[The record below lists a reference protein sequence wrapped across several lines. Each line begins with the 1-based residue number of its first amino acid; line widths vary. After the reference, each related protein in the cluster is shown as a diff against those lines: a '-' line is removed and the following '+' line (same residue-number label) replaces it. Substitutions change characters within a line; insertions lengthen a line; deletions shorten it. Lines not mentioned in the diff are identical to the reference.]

1 MWQAPVPGGTPREHH
16 SSGGA
21 ASAGLHLEQRPEG
34 ERERRPS
41 VLVTL
46 SADGR
51 LLTLQHLDSDEE
63 IAAAVPAGLPLAVD
77 APLAVP
83 NDAGSRDAERVL
95 AWLDV
100 PVFPSA
106 RRRLLSL
113 YGGIRGEDLRATL
126 AAQAGRVV
134 ESLPDATL
142 RQLARER
149 DGGPGADDLL
159 AYRESWLAIR
169 APRYRPKGPGRA
181 DARGCVAAAAILA
194 SAVDLAGWTPRA
206 DAGDWETIADAAAID
221 AIACAVVAGRL
232 ADTGRSLVV
241 GDAAN
246 GEIALAADAAMR
258 ARAAVNL
265 ARLRSEGRI
274 RI

>member
-1 MWQAPVPGGTPREHH
+1 MWQAPGPSGTPPENP
-16 SSGGA
+16 STGGA
-21 ASAGLHLEQRPEG
+21 ASAGLHLEQRPE
-34 ERERRPS
+34 RDRDRRPS
-41 VLVTL
+41 VLATL

-51 LLTLQHLDSDEE
+51 LLSLQPLGTDEE
-63 IAAAVPAGLPLAVD
+63 IVAAVPAGLPLAVD

-100 PVFPSA
+100 PAFPSA
-106 RRRLLSL
+106 RRRLLAL
-113 YGGIRGEDLRATL
+113 HGAIRGEELRPRL
-126 AAQAGRVV
+126 AARAGRVV

-142 RQLARER
+142 RQLVRER

-159 AYRESWLAIR
+159 GYRESWLAIR
-169 APRYRPKGPGRA
+169 PPRYRPKGPGRA
-181 DARGCVAAAAILA
+181 DPRGTVAAAAILA
-194 SAVDLAGWTPRA
+194 TAVDLGGWTPRA
-206 DAGDWETIADAAAID
+206 DAGDWEAIAEAAAVD

-232 ADTGRSLVV
+232 ADTPRSLVV
-241 GDAAN
+241 GDAAH